1 MKITVNSKILSAVQA
16 AIDPKDTRAQLR
28 GFYIDTST
36 RNKPMIVG
44 TNGKVMVS
52 AEVDILSNDDTPS
65 PKESIF
71 YPVKVNSRARDGV
84 AVIIDT
90 AEKTATIGGKTQN
103 LEQPTTATAYPDW
116 RRIRADYDTD
126 NTARKTIGRVSFDVS
141 LIEPISRALKS
152 PDFHNPVIFTFGESE
167 KSPIKVSWSEY
178 PSIDCILMPC
188 RI

>member
-16 AIDPKDTRAQLR
+16 AIDPKDMRAQLR
-28 GFYIDTST
+28 GFYIDAST
-36 RNKPMIVG
+36 PNKPMIVG
-44 TNGKVMVS
+44 SNGKVMVS
-52 AEVDILSNDDTPS
+52 AEVDILSNDDIPS

-84 AVIIDT
+84 AVVIDT
-90 AEKTATIGGKTQN
+90 AEKTATIDGKTQN

-116 RRIRADYDTD
+116 RRLRADYDTD

-141 LIEPISRALKS
+141 LIEPISRTLKKS
-152 PDFHNPVIFTFGESE
+152 DFDYPAIFTFGNSE
-167 KSPIKVSWSEY
+167 NDPIKVSWAEY
-178 PSIDCILMPC
+178 PLIDCVLMPC